1 MKRILSIF
9 LMGLLPLMGA
19 NAQENI
25 EEKDIAETSKQYL
38 PEKGDWTLGI
48 DVLPL
53 LKYIGTAFHSSKADE
68 LNGLGGTPFT
78 KGSSFADKNKTLMP
92 DVSVMGK
99 YLLTDKWALRANI
112 GFKVGLETDKSYVK
126 DDRASVLN
134 LLGSEKVENKITNN
148 KSGVSIMLGAEYRKG
163 ERRVQG
169 VFGAGLLFA
178 FMNNKVKYDYGNEM
192 TSVNQNPTGSLWG
205 DDDLI
210 PSGYRILMKYN
221 TGASFYTGITGSAGV
236 EWFVAPKISLGA
248 EVNLSV
254 YYLFSNQ
261 TYVESEGYNATLGRV
276 ETRTDLVSPGNR
288 GFYADTESLGG
299 ALSLNF
305 YF

>member
-1 MKRILSIF
+1 MKRILSIL
-9 LMGLLPLMGA
+9 LMGLLPLMSA
-19 NAQENI
+19 RAQENT
-25 EEKDIAETSKQYL
+25 EQSEGENATKQYL
-38 PEKGDWTLGI
+38 PEKGDWALGI

-53 LKYIGTAFHSSKADE
+53 LKYIGTAFHSSKTDD

-92 DVSVMGK
+92 DVSIMGK
-99 YLLTDKWALRANI
+99 YLLTNKWALRANI

-126 DDRASVLN
+126 DDRAAVLN
-134 LLGSEKVENKITNN
+134 PLGSEKVENKITNN
-148 KSGVSIMLGAEYRKG
+148 KSGVSVMLGAEYRKG

-192 TSVNQNPTGSLWG
+192 TSTNQSPTGSLWSN
-205 DDDLI
+205 DDLV
-210 PSGYRILMKYN
+210 PAGYRILTKYN

-261 TYVESEGYNATLGRV
+261 IYVESEGYNATLGRI
-276 ETRTDLVSPGNR
+276 EKRTDLVSPGNQ